1 MKSKSVSGSGSGI
14 KLGFVNTV
22 NTLPSIVIVIF
33 TFAIIGIA
41 VSAQVPPPHNNV
53 SVEVTPVQ
61 QTGKCGD
68 ILTYNV
74 NLTNIGTVPDIIVVD
89 SITGIPTG
97 WTVELKEAGI
107 PEILPYHTPLLQ
119 SGESY
124 PLTLDVH
131 IPATASTGATITVTI
146 HSCADNSKTDS
157 AIILANPSSLTPAPT
172 PTPTPTAYHG
182 DGGGGD
188 GTLPEVTHIAT
199 PVITP
204 TPIVTPTQEITPILT
219 PTPTPIVTPTP
230 TPTPSSTSKLWREI
244 PGFDAIFAIS
254 GLLAVS
260 YLLWKKR

>member
-1 MKSKSVSGSGSGI
+1 MKSKSVSGSESGI

-22 NTLPSIVIVIF
+22 NTLLSIVIVIF

-157 AIILANPSSLTPAPT
+157 AIILANLSSLTPAPT

-244 PGFDAIFAIS
+244 PGFDAIFTIL

-260 YLLWKKR
+260 YLLKKKR